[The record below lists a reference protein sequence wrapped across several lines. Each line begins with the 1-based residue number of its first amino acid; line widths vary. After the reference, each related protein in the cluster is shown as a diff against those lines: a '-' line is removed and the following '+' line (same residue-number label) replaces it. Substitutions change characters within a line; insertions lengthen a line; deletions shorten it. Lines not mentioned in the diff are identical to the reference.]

1 MRKELN
7 ENQME
12 YDKKFYFDDPNIVPI
27 DNMLEFCY
35 LLDDNE
41 TPARYRLIYMKE
53 ILNEKNENS
62 VIQFFSF
69 IIG

>member
-1 MRKELN
+1 
-7 ENQME
+7 ME